1 MIRNTL
7 IVGVLGFGLVL
18 GCKEDD
24 SAKHSHGTGGSPP
37 ATAATGGESKSA
49 HKHDHDHDHDHD
61 KDGHHGGPRHELGK
75 QTVAGNAVSVTQI
88 GDAVVAGKAVTFEIK
103 VSPEAAGSAAK
114 PKAVRAWVGN
124 EKAEGSLK
132 GNAPWREKFYD
143 ADLEVPAT
151 LPAGS
156 KLWVEVE
163 NDAGKHRA
171 SFDYKTK

>member
-7 IVGVLGFGLVL
+7 MIGALGFGLVL

-24 SAKHSHGTGGSPP
+24 SGKHADHGGGGAPAATSAAGGEAKH
-37 ATAATGGESKSA
+37 A
-49 HKHDHDHDHDHD
+49 HKHDHDHDH
-61 KDGHHGGPRHELGK
+61 DGHHGGPRHELGK
-75 QTVAGNAVSVTQI
+75 QTVAGNVVSVTQI

-103 VSPEAAGSAAK
+103 VNPEAGGSTAK

-124 EKAEGSLK
+124 EKAEGSVK
-132 GNAPWREKFYD
+132 ANAPWREKFYD

-171 SFDYKTK
+171 SFDFRAK